1 MNNTNIVVSLDTR
14 RAKKD
19 GTYPLIFRIGHNERT
34 TSIPVGI
41 SLLEKDWDIETR
53 TVKKSYTGTLSVT
66 RLNNLIQKRKTEAM
80 DAILKLHEDDKLQT
94 LSVKDIRHKID
105 QKSSSGSFYEFA
117 ANEIEELVKAN
128 RLGTARSYKGV
139 ISVLKTFHKGKDL
152 LFREITYNFLVK
164 LETHHRANGNELNGL
179 AVYMRTIRA
188 LYNKGIKAGVAEEK
202 RYPFNDYKIKTIP
215 TQKRALDWEFLKK
228 IIDFNIQP
236 DEPYFKVRNYFL
248 SSYMMYGM
256 NFKDMAYLEKKDIVN
271 GRIVYRREKTSK
283 LYDIKITENLK
294 IILDYYIGQNPASKY
309 IFPIIKSD
317 NLIAQDKEITE
328 ARKRY
333 NKKLKSL
340 AEKCGIEMKL
350 TSYVSRHS
358 FATQAMVSDIPVTA
372 ISTMLGHSSLKTTQI
387 YLKALPSN
395 ILDDYNS
402 KILQGRNS
410 NMTEKE

>member
-19 GTYPLIFRIGHNERT
+19 GTYPLVLRIGHNERT

-41 SLLEKDWDIETR
+41 SLLEKDWDAEAR
-53 TVKKSYTGTLSVT
+53 TIKKSYTGTSNVT
-66 RLNNLIQKRKTEAM
+66 HLNNLIQKKKTEAM
-80 DAILKLHEDDKLQT
+80 DAVLKLHEDDKLET
-94 LSVKDIRHKID
+94 LSVKDVKHKID
-105 QKSSSGSFYEFA
+105 KKSSSGSFYEFA
-117 ANEIEELVKAN
+117 MNEIKELIKAN

-139 ISVLKTFHKGKDL
+139 VSVLKTFHPGKDL
-152 LFREITYNFLVK
+152 LFREITYNFLVR
-164 LETHHRANGNELNGL
+164 LETHHRANGNQLNGL

-202 RYPFNDYKIKTIP
+202 RYPFNDYKIKTVP

-228 IIDFNIQP
+228 IIDLRIQP
-236 DEPYFKVRNYFL
+236 DEPFFKVRNYFL
-248 SSYMMYGM
+248 ASYMMYGM
-256 NFKDMAYLEKKDIVN
+256 NFKDMAYLEKKDVIN

-294 IILDYYIGQNPASKY
+294 SILEYYILQSPASKY

-340 AEKCGIEMKL
+340 AEKCGIEMTL

-395 ILDDYNS
+395 ILDEYNS
-402 KILQGRNS
+402 KILQGNKG
-410 NMTEKE
+410 NL